1 MRRASA
7 CGSAAGS
14 PRWQRPPQ
22 LFKRHEET
30 ATKENG
36 MNNRV
41 TLNDIFGLA
50 PSELEALPIDQ
61 LAMLMDDL
69 AMENDRLKALKLV
82 INGALSNRFDAPVEP
97 GTSHVQDN
105 GYDVKITVAK
115 RVEWDQDA
123 LKSARLMLH
132 EKWGENPDE
141 YVKAKYSVS
150 ESAYKS
156 WPSSIRALFEKA
168 RLVKASAP
176 SFEIKRMEA
185 A

>member
-1 MRRASA
+1 
-7 CGSAAGS
+7 
-14 PRWQRPPQ
+14 
-22 LFKRHEET
+22 
-30 ATKENG
+30 